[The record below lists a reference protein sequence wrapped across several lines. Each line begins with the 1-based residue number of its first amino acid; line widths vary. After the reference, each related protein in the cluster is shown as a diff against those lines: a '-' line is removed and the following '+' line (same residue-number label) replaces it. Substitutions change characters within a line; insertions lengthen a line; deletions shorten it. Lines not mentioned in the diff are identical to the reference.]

1 MQHLIVIHA
10 SRDWG
15 AQWPDE
21 DDSLAGFAES
31 ETFSDNHYN
40 VRRPRD

>member
-1 MQHLIVIHA
+1 VQHLIVIRA
-10 SRDWG
+10 SRDWERNR
-15 AQWPDE
+15 PTKTTPM
-21 DDSLAGFAES
+21 AGFAES